1 MKTTQQEYTQQKCID
16 IGQSDVSLNETSAK
30 TLSNDEATTV
40 QGPMNNNKKME
51 SQKVCTMGMLMNNS
65 DISTTT
71 LIEQEQAEES
81 HKKFLYARAIHSN
94 HTRQHHMQQIMEHQ
108 RGVDKYRNMMNE
120 GRDLIP

>member
-30 TLSNDEATTV
+30 PLSNDEATTV

-71 LIEQEQAEES
+71 MIEQEQAKES
-81 HKKFLYARAIHSN
+81 HKKFLYARAIHTN
-94 HTRQHHMQQIMEHQ
+94 HTIQHHMQQTMEHQ